1 MFKKFPRLLLCAM
14 LCTALALSPL
24 SALAQGQA
32 IYAQMAVTLP
42 DGSQQLIPAQTVV
55 TSMGDT
61 VYWVDYSTL
70 SPEQSAALSSGML
83 LFTNENGEVLS
94 SIPYTFDPSSGTVYD
109 MPNMIV
115 SPEDSSR
122 YFSLMFA
129 GKPAPQ
135 TAQEADGAL
144 GQFGFA
150 MPTPEPTPE
159 PEEEVSEDL
168 WTDEMED
175 FLPPATENEEFNAAF
190 RGNEID
196 LEYFENGYE
205 SGSTK
210 AMTRAA
216 SLAAEKWQEV
226 IDKAYDTL
234 LAIADDPSAVQND
247 RNEWNSTKEDS
258 IDTIIME
265 NEGDSL
271 SAAYEVVIFC
281 RTKAAQLLEQI
292 YLITGEVNLS
302 PEAVG

>member
-1 MFKKFPRLLLCAM
+1 M
-14 LCTALALSPL
+14 
-24 SALAQGQA
+24 
-32 IYAQMAVTLP
+32 
-42 DGSQQLIPAQTVV
+42 
-55 TSMGDT
+55 
-61 VYWVDYSTL
+61 
-70 SPEQSAALSSGML
+70 
-83 LFTNENGEVLS
+83 EN
-94 SIPYTFDPSSGTVYD
+94 
-109 MPNMIV
+109 
-115 SPEDSSR
+115 
-122 YFSLMFA
+122 
-129 GKPAPQ
+129 
-135 TAQEADGAL
+135 
-144 GQFGFA
+144 
-150 MPTPEPTPE
+150 
-159 PEEEVSEDL
+159 
-168 WTDEMED
+168 
-175 FLPPATENEEFNAAF
+175 FLPPATENEDFNAAF